1 MEPTFELKWNL
12 PESARI
18 ASLLAE
24 IPTPPAVPQVP
35 AVAGA
40 TSASPAGASAAPATN
55 VGTAAAEPVAERAN
69 PSLGALA
76 AATSAWFS
84 RPDEGASAGAA
95 PRPAVFGA
103 SVVRIPAEPFSPTAT
118 RAAKP
123 ASEADAAFLAL
134 PLREALA
141 AVNWRNDPALRRQP
155 EPPPPE
161 NWRETPVE
169 ELMRGFVWD

>member
-1 MEPTFELKWNL
+1 MEPDTDVKWNL

-24 IPTPPAVPQVP
+24 IPPPPAIPHRAAPAVPQAAPTAGSTAMPSASVP
-35 AVAGA
+35 A
-40 TSASPAGASAAPATN
+40 
-55 VGTAAAEPVAERAN
+55 AAAEPVAERAN

-84 RPDEGASAGAA
+84 RSDDASPGGAAA

-103 SVVRIPAEPFSPTAT
+103 SAVRTPAEPASPTL

-123 ASEADAAFLAL
+123 ATEADAAFWAL

-161 NWRETPVE
+161 DWQENPVE